1 MRLWPVAKGL
11 LLGLLLIGAF
21 GAMCVGA
28 VFLVI
33 GLWWEKLGGIALL
46 AGGFRGGILFLDLV
60 WERPPHLSKRPWE
73 RPWEDEDYAE
83 R

>member
-1 MRLWPVAKGL
+1 LRVWTVLRGV
-11 LLGLLLIGAF
+11 LLGALLVSAF

-33 GLWWEKLGGIALL
+33 GTFWEKA
-46 AGGFRGGILFLDLV
+46 AGLVGLILGFRAGILFLDLV
-60 WERPPHLSKRPWE
+60 WERPPALSNRPWE
-73 RPWEDEDYAE
+73 RPWEDDDDL